1 MLSRRDGRKVLD
13 NWLPAL
19 VRRSVAAYALA
30 LLIAGWGFAFW
41 ECYQDRQ
48 STLADAG
55 AQLTARATALQT
67 QIAAILDDGVRAASF
82 ALLPLSSTTNPKSAG
97 GNPGATGDGVEF
109 LASLFLAA
117 PGRFVQTDPE
127 TGPETVPVPI
137 WAQGL
142 SLDAAAS

>member
-13 NWLPAL
+13 DWLPAL

-55 AQLTARATALQT
+55 AELTARATALQT

-82 ALLPLSSTTNPKSAG
+82 ALLPLSTN
-97 GNPGATGDGVEF
+97 
-109 LASLFLAA
+109 AS
-117 PGRFVQTDPE
+117 P
-127 TGPETVPVPI
+127 
-137 WAQGL
+137 
-142 SLDAAAS
+142 